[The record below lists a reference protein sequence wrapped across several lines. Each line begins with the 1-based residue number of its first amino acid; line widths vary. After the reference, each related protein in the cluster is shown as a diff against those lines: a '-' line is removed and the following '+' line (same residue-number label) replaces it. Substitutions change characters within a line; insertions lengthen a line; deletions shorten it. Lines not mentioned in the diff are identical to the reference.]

1 MEISAQIK
9 KYRAG
14 LGLSQEELAEKIYVT
29 RQSVSNWETGKTY
42 PDLQSLLRMSDLFH
56 VSLDELI
63 KGDVETMKKEIDQ
76 AQIKQFDHLSK
87 VYTVLLLAT
96 ILLGP
101 VFLIRLEWWGLIPL
115 VVLFAVTFWYACK
128 VEKFKKANDISTY
141 KEIVAFSEGR
151 RLDEMET
158 QREIGKR
165 PYQKALAG
173 MLCGLVT
180 VAVGLLLSWLLR

>member
-9 KYRAG
+9 KYRTG
-14 LGLSQEELAEKIYVT
+14 LGLSQEELAERVYVT

-56 VSLDELI
+56 VSLDQLI

-76 AQIKQFDHLSK
+76 AEVKQLDRYSG
-87 VYTVLLLAT
+87 VYAVLLLAL
-96 ILLGP
+96 IVAPVPLARWLGWWALLPFAG
-101 VFLIRLEWWGLIPL
+101 
-115 VVLFAVTFWYACK
+115 LFAVALYYALK
-128 VEKFKKANDISTY
+128 IEKIKKANDISTY

-151 RLDEMET
+151 RLDEMEA

-173 MLCGLVT
+173 ALCGLVT
-180 VAVGLLLSWLLR
+180 LAVGLLLIWLLR